1 LDNSVYNSFESSISK
16 ERLEKY
22 SLIFDTTDKTIIIH
36 KYLLNTE
43 LAKALYFS
51 IQTLETTLRNNIH
64 NVLSKQLENEK
75 WFEDEAFLNPRL
87 KIKIDDAKR
96 KIHKSKELTAG
107 RIISELSFG
116 FWTYLFGREYEQKI
130 WNKNIKQ
137 IFPNIPKQMATRR
150 NLSERIN
157 TIRNLR
163 NKVFHFDTI
172 IHIKNLFEIH
182 KELLEMIYWLNKD
195 IYDLTIEFDEFENVY
210 NGEEKIIKDKLDNL
224 CRRDDDL

>member
-1 LDNSVYNSFESSISK
+1 LNNSIYKSFESSISK

-22 SLIFDTTDKTIIIH
+22 SFIFDTTDKTIIIH

-43 LAKALYFS
+43 LSKALYFP

-64 NVLSKQLENEK
+64 NVLSKQLGNEK
-75 WFEDEAFLNPRL
+75 WFEDKEFLNPRL

-96 KIHKSKELTAG
+96 KIHKSKELTSG

-116 FWTYLFGREYEQKI
+116 FWTYLFAREYEQKI

-137 IFPNIPKQMATRR
+137 IFPNIPKKFATRR

-182 KELLEMIYWLNKD
+182 KELIEMIYWLNKD

-210 NGEEKIIKDKLDNL
+210 NNEEKIIKEKLDNL
-224 CRRDDDL
+224 CRSANDL